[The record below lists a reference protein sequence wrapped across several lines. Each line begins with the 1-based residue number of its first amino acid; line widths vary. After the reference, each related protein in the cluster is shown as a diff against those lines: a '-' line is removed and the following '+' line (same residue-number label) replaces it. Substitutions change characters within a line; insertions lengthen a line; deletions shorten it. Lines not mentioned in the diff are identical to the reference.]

1 MISLVLKNQS
11 SLIILQIVILIYQKL
26 LSQEATHQK
35 QSFSEA
41 ELLRSK
47 ESEDQ
52 VSASLDNLSISEE
65 PSVRRSSRLIS
76 GHSEDVILGK
86 KDDPFRTRAFLKN
99 NAECQLGLVSLIE
112 PTSIDQALED
122 PDWIIAMQE
131 ELNQFTRN
139 DVWDL
144 VPRPKGFYIIGTKW
158 VFRNKH
164 SEKGEVVRNKAKLVA
179 QGYSQQEGI
188 DYTETFAPVARL
200 ESIRLLISFAIQNN
214 ITLYQ
219 MDVKSAFSNDYIDE
233 EVYVHQ
239 PPGFE
244 DSKSPEHVFK
254 LKKLLY
260 GLKQAPRAWYER
272 LSSFLLDNGF
282 TRGQVDTTLFCK
294 TFKNDILICQI
305 YVDDIIFGTSNA
317 THGKEFAESMQAEF
331 EMSMMGELK
340 YFLGIQINQTSDG
353 TYVHQTKYVK
363 EHLKKFNLFES
374 KEAKTP
380 MHPTCILGKDEVSKK
395 VDQKLYRGMI
405 GSLLYLTASRPDIL
419 FSVCLCA
426 RFQSDPRES
435 HLIAVKRILRY
446 LKGTTNVGLVY
457 RKSQEYNLV
466 GFCDADYAGD
476 RIERKSTSGSCQFLG
491 SHLISWYSKKQATI
505 ALSTTEA
512 EYVAAADCSTQMLWM
527 KSQLE
532 DYQIYE
538 SNIPIFCDNTSAIC
552 LSNNSILHSK
562 AKHIEIKHH
571 FIRDYVQKGVISL
584 NFVDTDHQWADI
596 FTKPLAEDRF
606 KFILKNISMDL
617 CPE

>member
-1 MISLVLKNQS
+1 
-11 SLIILQIVILIYQKL
+11 
-26 LSQEATHQK
+26 
-35 QSFSEA
+35 
-41 ELLRSK
+41 
-47 ESEDQ
+47 
-52 VSASLDNLSISEE
+52 
-65 PSVRRSSRLIS
+65 
-76 GHSEDVILGK
+76 
-86 KDDPFRTRAFLKN
+86 
-99 NAECQLGLVSLIE
+99 
-112 PTSIDQALED
+112 
-122 PDWIIAMQE
+122 
-131 ELNQFTRN
+131 
-139 DVWDL
+139 
-144 VPRPKGFYIIGTKW
+144 
-158 VFRNKH
+158 
-164 SEKGEVVRNKAKLVA
+164 
-179 QGYSQQEGI
+179 
-188 DYTETFAPVARL
+188 
-200 ESIRLLISFAIQNN
+200 
-214 ITLYQ
+214 
-219 MDVKSAFSNDYIDE
+219 MDVKSAFLNGYIDE

-244 DSKSPEHVFK
+244 NPKSPEHVFK
-254 LKKLLY
+254 LKKSLY

-272 LSSFLLDNGF
+272 LSSFLLNNGF

-294 TFKNDILICQI
+294 TSKKDILICQI
-305 YVDDIIFGTSNA
+305 YVDDIIFGTSN
-317 THGKEFAESMQAEF
+317 TSLGKEFAKSMQAEF

-363 EHLKKFNLFES
+363 ELLKKFNLSES

-380 MHPTCILGKDEVSKK
+380 MHSTCVLGKDEVSKK

-405 GSLLYLTASRPDIL
+405 GFLLYLTASKPDIL

-435 HLIAVKRILRY
+435 HLTAVKRILRY
-446 LKGTTNVGLVY
+446 LKGTTNIGLVY
-457 RKSQEYNLV
+457 RRSKEYNLV
-466 GFCDADYAGD
+466 GYCDADYAGD

-505 ALSTTEA
+505 ALSTTEV
-512 EYVAAADCSTQMLWM
+512 EYVVAVGCSTQMLWM

-552 LSNNSILHSK
+552 LSKNPILHSK

-596 FTKPLAEDRF
+596 FIKPLAEDRF
-606 KFILKNISMDL
+606 KFILKNISLDL